1 MDFYVEVKDVN
12 PYMPHAHLCKLACL
26 TLFVLLMRILIGM
39 HLEFRFSVFH
49 SSFLRTHYTL
59 LAWIPWHVHSCV
71 FCHKDQRHLSALGC
85 GHSLSSPPH
94 ASIGIQELR
103 ECPPLTLYWILDI
116 EIKSLFIVWKY
127 HLSLSCS
134 SPSE

>member
-1 MDFYVEVKDVN
+1 MDFYAEVKDVN
-12 PYMPHAHLCKLACL
+12 LYMPHANVCKLACL
-26 TLFVLLMRILIGM
+26 TLFILLIGM

-59 LAWIPWHVHSCV
+59 LAWIPWHVHSC
-71 FCHKDQRHLSALGC
+71 FLCHKDQRHLSALGC

-103 ECPPLTLYWILDI
+103 ECLPLILYWI
-116 EIKSLFIVWKY
+116 KPLFIVWKY